1 MITYTE
7 LVNSMTEAYR
17 GGASLQSTVRTFIRE
32 NIDKPNE
39 EVAGS
44 IATVVTEYRRT
55 VDSWIEEESLFGT
68 ELKAAIK
75 KRDNIIN
82 DVSRI
87 CREMLGHSV
96 VCTSRKKG
104 EYKAIPQMAKTRT
117 PKPVAEAAAGPCTK
131 VHFDPDNHCH
141 IPAGPTELADILEKS
156 KRKWDTGLEKRVV
169 IFKETVSAEDICSVS
184 VNMGVTLEDLA
195 KYILATLKG

>member
-17 GGASLQSTVRTFIRE
+17 GGASLQGTIRAFIRE

-39 EVAGS
+39 EVAS
-44 IATVVTEYRRT
+44 DIATVVTEYRRT
-55 VDSWIEEESLFGT
+55 IDSWIKEEMDSMPLHA
-68 ELKAAIK
+68 KIK

-131 VHFDPDNHCH
+131 VHFDPENHCH
-141 IPAGPTELADILEKS
+141 IPAGPTELSDILEKS

>member
-32 NIDKPNE
+32 NIDTPNE

-44 IATVVTEYRRT
+44 IAMVLTEYRRT
-55 VDSWIEEESLFGT
+55 IDSWIKEEMDSMPLHA
-68 ELKAAIK
+68 KIK

-104 EYKAIPQMAKTRT
+104 EYKAVFATPKTRT

-131 VHFDPDNHCH
+131 VHFDPENHCH

-169 IFKETVSAEDICSVS
+169 IFKETVSAEDICNVS